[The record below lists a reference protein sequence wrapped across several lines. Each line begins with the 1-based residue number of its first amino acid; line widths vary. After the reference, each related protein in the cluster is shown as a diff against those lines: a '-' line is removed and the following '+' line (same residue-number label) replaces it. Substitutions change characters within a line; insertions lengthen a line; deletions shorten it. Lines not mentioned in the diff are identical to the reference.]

1 MRAMLRLAVRRRPHL
16 RPRSRGQALVEFA
29 LVIPLFLVLVIG
41 TFDLG
46 AGVFAYN
53 SVTNAAREGVRLA
66 IVNQDQTAIETRAIE
81 STAIAETQA
90 PNVVVA
96 FHRPGPNADPT
107 LNPQCSSPIPVG
119 CVAIVSFQTTY
130 RPFTPIIAAIVFPTG
145 VTMNARSVLPVEYS
159 CPTGLIPA
167 SQCPKQP

>member
-1 MRAMLRLAVRRRPHL
+1 MRTMLPPALRR

-53 SVTNAAREGVRLA
+53 SVTNAAREGVRVA
-66 IVNQDQTAIETRAIE
+66 IVNQDQTSIETRAI
-81 STAIAETQA
+81 SATAIAETEA
-90 PNVVVA
+90 PNVVVR

-107 LNPQCSSPIPVG
+107 LNPQCSAPIPVG

-130 RPFTPIIAAIVFPTG
+130 RPFTPIIASIVFPTG
-145 VTMNARSVLPVEYS
+145 VTMTARSVLPVEYS
-159 CPTGLIPA
+159 CPTASLPA
-167 SQCPKQP
+167 AQCPKQP

>member
-1 MRAMLRLAVRRRPHL
+1 MTTLLAAAVRR

-29 LVIPLFLVLVIG
+29 LVIPIFIVLVVG

-66 IVNQDQTAIETRAIE
+66 IVNQSQAAIENRAI
-81 STAIAETQA
+81 SATAIAETQA
-90 PNVVVA
+90 PNVLVR

-107 LNPQCSSPIPVG
+107 QNPQCSSPVAVG
-119 CVAIVSFQTTY
+119 CIAIVSFQTTY

-159 CPTGLIPA
+159 CPTATIPA
-167 SQCPKQP
+167 SSCPKQP